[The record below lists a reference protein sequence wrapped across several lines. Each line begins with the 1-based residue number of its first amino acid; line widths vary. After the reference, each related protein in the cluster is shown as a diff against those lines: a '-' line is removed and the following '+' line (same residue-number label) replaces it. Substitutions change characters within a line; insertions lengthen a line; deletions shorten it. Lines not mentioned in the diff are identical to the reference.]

1 VQSGQTGAVFPLG
14 DVDALAKLMVAF
26 AGDEKLLQQMGIR
39 CRQLMHGCSVQTA
52 VDGVVAA
59 LAALQTGAQP

>member
-1 VQSGQTGAVFPLG
+1 LG

-52 VDGVVAA
+52 IDGVVAA
-59 LAALQTGAQP
+59 LAALQTGA